1 VKKKYIKKIDGESK
15 TVFRAKHQIKKR
27 QAPPPGKKIKLF
39 KLG

>member
-1 VKKKYIKKIDGESK
+1 VKKKYIKIDGESE

-39 KLG
+39 NLG